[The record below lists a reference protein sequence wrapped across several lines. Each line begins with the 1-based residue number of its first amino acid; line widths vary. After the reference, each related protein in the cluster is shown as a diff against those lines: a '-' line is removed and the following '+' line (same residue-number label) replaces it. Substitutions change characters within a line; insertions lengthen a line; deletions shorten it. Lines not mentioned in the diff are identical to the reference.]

1 MEVKLRLHSAA
12 DHDRVALLLADRQRA
27 TYAQENYFFDGAN
40 AEFSSRRTI
49 VRVRLYNT
57 DEKATLTVKART
69 PCRSSTAITAPSHV
83 LTASSCSFTMLSP
96 RCPPPLIHLKTP
108 L

>member
-12 DHDRVALLLADRQRA
+12 DHDRVASLLADHHRA

-57 DEKATLTVKART
+57 DEKATLTVKVR
-69 PCRSSTAITAPSHV
+69 
-83 LTASSCSFTMLSP
+83 L
-96 RCPPPLIHLKTP
+96 
-108 L
+108 